1 MPDKKKVRGV
11 VDRVEGDVAVVVFK
25 DPDTGD
31 NREAYVDGL
40 NPTFLSSAANRSL
53 KRLLE
58 PGLAGLQIFAG
69 SFGL

>member
-31 NREAYVDGL
+31 NREAYVDAL
-40 NPTFLSSAANRSL
+40 PLCECWDSS
-53 KRLLE
+53 
-58 PGLAGLQIFAG
+58 
-69 SFGL
+69 SF